1 MDYRGST
8 EEIGEEEEVIMGLL
22 RKKYTV
28 FNAVKS
34 YKIENK
40 INQKYKK
47 LNLNDFE

>member
-22 RKKYTV
+22 RKK
-28 FNAVKS
+28 S